1 MKHAL
6 KSSVA
11 VVLVLLLLLLAACGG
26 GNADPSVAFCDVL
39 DELQKTSP
47 TIAALGEDADLA
59 QIVQLGSAIDNNW
72 MSLASTTEKMD
83 DATQAAF
90 APYNTQYTA
99 IPAITQETAMA
110 VARAT
115 LETKD
120 TLANEVYTE
129 LYPSHCQ

>member
-6 KSSVA
+6 KSSIA
-11 VVLVLLLLLLAACGG
+11 LVLMLLLLAACGG
-26 GNADPSVAFCDVL
+26 TDTDPSVAFCDAL

-47 TIAALGEDADLA
+47 TIAALGEEADLA

-72 MSLASTTEKMD
+72 MSLTSATERMD

-90 APYNTQYTA
+90 APYDTQFTA

-110 VARAT
+110 VARTT
-115 LETKD
+115 LEAKNTI
-120 TLANEVYTE
+120 ANEAYTE
-129 LYPSHCQ
+129 LYPSRCQ